1 MKKDTL
7 ILEIKLYNKLIGT
20 LLRKGYKEKS
30 ISFFSHVF
38 YNLSHKIKVSFSFLV
53 WGLFKRLK
61 VRVEA
66 RKVKIKGRN
75 FFVPFK
81 ISFNRQLCLIAKW
94 IVKALYENNKKVL
107 ITDKLIEEL
116 LYAFKNNSNS
126 KILRYR
132 ESNYKLALLNRSNLH
147 YRW

>member
-1 MKKDTL
+1 MSKVSL
-7 ILEIKLYNKLIGT
+7 LEIKLYNKLIGV

-30 ISFFSHVF
+30 ILFFSQTF
-38 YNLSHKIKVSFSFLV
+38 YKLVNKIKVSFSFLV
-53 WGLFKRLK
+53 WVLFKHLK

-66 RKVKIKGRN
+66 RKVKIKGRS

-81 ISFNRQLCLIAKW
+81 ISYNRQLCLIAKW
-94 IVKALYENNKKVL
+94 ILRALEENKKNIL

-116 LYAFKNNSNS
+116 LHVLKKNTIS
-126 KILRYR
+126 KIFRYR
-132 ESNYKLALLNRSNLH
+132 ESNYKLVLLNRSNLH

>member
-1 MKKDTL
+1 MLNTSL
-7 ILEIKLYNKLIGT
+7 LEIKLYNKLIGI

-30 ISFFSHVF
+30 IAFFSQAF
-38 YNLSHKIKVSFSFLV
+38 YKLVHKIKVSFSFLI

-81 ISFNRQLCLIAKW
+81 ISYNRQLCLIAKW
-94 IVKALYENNKKVL
+94 ILKSLEENKKNIL
-107 ITDKLIEEL
+107 IVDKLVEEL
-116 LYAFKNNSNS
+116 MLVFKKDSTS